1 MTIYL
6 LTSEPNK
13 KNNGQIEAIEAK
25 LSTLVPAIRK
35 IKRIED
41 VAAEISSTSNAKVV
55 VVFVSPSL
63 AADGINNIIG
73 IAQRYRH
80 RVFFILVSNEI
91 SGADYKRLIRS
102 GGAEWVAAG
111 GSLQEIPE
119 LIHRQNVPSEP
130 EVRAEGRPTII
141 SFLPSLGGVGNTT
154 IALDVALRIKLA
166 KAGRTGKICYI
177 DLDFQTSHVCDYLD
191 IDARLQLHDIL
202 DRPERLDEQ
211 LFDLFVSH
219 HGSGLDVFA
228 SPRNKLDP
236 CDVDA
241 DALDPLLEMIL
252 SKYGLVVLD
261 LPVAWYSWTR
271 PVLEN
276 SDAIMLT
283 GINTVPCL
291 RQMRSTLDEV
301 LKAKASSSQ
310 VAIVMNRV
318 ARHLLGGVE
327 RRRHVESVFPGEN
340 IFYIGENRR
349 AIDRVNTGTPAA
361 LAGNHAKDFAKLT
374 SFCLGLKQTAGRES
388 AR

>member
-6 LTSEPNK
+6 LTSEPSK
-13 KNNGQIEAIEAK
+13 KNSGQIEAIEAK
-25 LSTLVPAIRK
+25 LSALVPAIRK
-35 IKRIED
+35 IRRIED
-41 VAAEISSTSNAKVV
+41 VAAEISGNGDSKIV

-63 AADGINNIIG
+63 AGDGINNIIN

-111 GSLQEIPE
+111 GSLQEVPE
-119 LIHRQNVPSEP
+119 LIHRQNFTPL
-130 EVRAEGRPTII
+130 AETQADKRPTII

-166 KAGRTGKICYI
+166 KASRNRKVCYI

-211 LFDLFVSH
+211 LFDLFVSRH
-219 HGSGLDVFA
+219 SSGLDVFA
-228 SPRNKLDP
+228 APRSKLDP

-252 SKYGLVVLD
+252 AKYDLVILD
-261 LPVAWYSWTR
+261 LPVPWYSWTR
-271 PVLEN
+271 PTIEN
-276 SDAIMLT
+276 SDAVVLT
-283 GINTVPCL
+283 GTNTVPCL
-291 RQMRSTLDEV
+291 RHMRATLDEV
-301 LKAKASSSQ
+301 SKVKSSTAQ
-310 VAIVMNRV
+310 LAIVMNRV
-318 ARHLLGGVE
+318 SRRLLGGVE
-327 RRRHVESVFPGEN
+327 RRGHVEAVFPGET

-374 SFCLGLKQTAGRES
+374 SFCLGLKQTAGRKK
-388 AR
+388 AG